1 MMAYRHPATIALL
14 APLTLAGC
22 VLLLTGCKTVGPNY
36 KAPPVPAPPSFTDDG
51 HNGDWASA
59 APADAADRGAWWAI
73 YQDPDLNTL
82 EQHCASANQSI
93 VAALHAYEQAHDL
106 VRETHASL
114 YPTVSIGGSAT
125 RNAISANKPM
135 TSASS
140 AHDYWD
146 FLIPLNITWEPDL
159 WGAVRRQIESASAS
173 AQASAADLANTRLSL
188 QGLLAVTYLQLRG
201 LDLQAQ
207 LLRSTIDAY
216 TQTLQLTQVRLKGG
230 LSTESDVA
238 EAQAQLEEARA
249 QLIDLGVQRA
259 QYEHAI
265 AVLIGEPATAFRI
278 PDEPLAGDPPAIPT
292 GVPSELLQRR
302 PDIAAAERR
311 VAAANALIGVAKAA
325 YYPNITLGAEGG
337 MESALV
343 SRIFSSGSAEWN
355 AGPSASEILYDAGRR
370 RAQVDYAI
378 AQREQATALYREQVL
393 SAFRDVEDQLS
404 ALRVLEQEAAAQ
416 QRAVDAARRSTELST
431 LRYKRGLAT
440 YLEVLINQTIQLND
454 ERAAAALVARR
465 IVASAQLQLALGG
478 GWSTT
483 QLPSN

>member
-1 MMAYRHPATIALL
+1 MMACRHPASITLL
-14 APLTLAGC
+14 AALTLTGC
-22 VLLLTGCKTVGPNY
+22 ALLLTGCKTVGPNY
-36 KAPPVPAPPSFTDDG
+36 KAPAVPAPPSFSDNG

-73 YQDPDLNTL
+73 YHDPDLNGL
-82 EQHCASANQSI
+82 EQRCASANQSI
-93 VAALHAYEQAHDL
+93 AATMHAYEQAHDL

-125 RNAISANKPM
+125 RNAISANRPLA
-135 TSASS
+135 SASS
-140 AHDYWD
+140 SHDYWE
-146 FLIPLNITWEPDL
+146 FLIPLNISWEPDL

-207 LLRSTIDAY
+207 LLRATIDAY
-216 TQTLQLTQVRLKGG
+216 TQTLDLTEVRLKGG

-238 EAQAQLEEARA
+238 QAQAQLEEARA

-265 AVLIGEPATAFRI
+265 AVLVGEPATSFHI
-278 PDEPLAGDPPAIPT
+278 IDEPIAGDPPAIPT

-311 VAAANALIGVAKAA
+311 VAAVNALIGVAKAA

-378 AQREQATALYREQVL
+378 AQRDEATALYREQVL

-404 ALRVLEQEAAAQ
+404 ALRVLQQEAAAQ
-416 QRAVDAARRSTELST
+416 QRAVDAATRSTQLST

-440 YLEVLINQTIQLND
+440 YLEVLTNQTIQLND
-454 ERAAAALVARR
+454 ERLAAALVARR

-483 QLPSN
+483 QLPTN